1 MAGLADSAYAY
12 WRRSIAIKEKADLN
26 SNQTKLSLASA
37 YLQRDNIKMAKSVIQ
52 SIDTTSF
59 PLNSLEVKN
68 EYLLINARI
77 FRLDNSFEEAYE
89 YSEQA
94 LKLAERSGNLDY
106 LSSSLLELSKLY
118 EISGKSSLSL
128 SAYKRFYAARDSLL
142 NIDRIEAVEKLKA
155 RYESDIQREEIREL
169 EQQAVLVKVES
180 QRENAIWFATV
191 VVLIL
196 LLIVILFWYQR
207 RVAQQKTKALHTN
220 LKFLQSQLNP
230 HFVYNSLTSLQRF
243 VIENKSEDA
252 TIYISKFSRLM
263 RQFLEHSREDYISI
277 HEEMN
282 AIKNYLLLQKIRYKE
297 KFDYSVKLDNSPQ
310 REAYIPPM
318 FAQPFVENA
327 IEHGFKRSINNGEI
341 EIVYEIKE
349 DECIV
354 TITDNG
360 SGYQEKSRD
369 NNHKSLAT
377 IITKERMDSLE
388 KIYHKKITLDVTSSD
403 SGTKVTLALPLKQS
417 V

>member
-1 MAGLADSAYAY
+1 
-12 WRRSIAIKEKADLN
+12 
-26 SNQTKLSLASA
+26 
-37 YLQRDNIKMAKSVIQ
+37 
-52 SIDTTSF
+52 
-59 PLNSLEVKN
+59 
-68 EYLLINARI
+68 
-77 FRLDNSFEEAYE
+77 
-89 YSEQA
+89 
-94 LKLAERSGNLDY
+94 
-106 LSSSLLELSKLY
+106 
-118 EISGKSSLSL
+118 
-128 SAYKRFYAARDSLL
+128 
-142 NIDRIEAVEKLKA
+142 
-155 RYESDIQREEIREL
+155 
-169 EQQAVLVKVES
+169 
-180 QRENAIWFATV
+180 
-191 VVLIL
+191 
-196 LLIVILFWYQR
+196 
-207 RVAQQKTKALHTN
+207 
-220 LKFLQSQLNP
+220 
-230 HFVYNSLTSLQRF
+230 
-243 VIENKSEDA
+243 
-252 TIYISKFSRLM
+252 M